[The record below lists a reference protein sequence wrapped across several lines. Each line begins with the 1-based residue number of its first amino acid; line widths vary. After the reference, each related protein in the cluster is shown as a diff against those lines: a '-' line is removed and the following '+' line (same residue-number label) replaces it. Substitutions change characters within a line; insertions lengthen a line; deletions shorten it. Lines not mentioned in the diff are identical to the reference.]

1 MRIMLT
7 ILTILSL
14 TIVVYAQDEEL
25 PSSSS
30 MTGKLSIGAN
40 AGLTEP
46 WNTAGIGAGAG
57 FKLNIF
63 GQYYLN

>member
-30 MTGKLSIGAN
+30 MTEKLSIGAN
-40 AGLTEP
+40 AGFTEP
-46 WNTAGIGAGAG
+46 WNTAGIGAGTG